1 MAAEPLTTS
10 VFVEAEPHEVYEYFT
25 RAEAMVRWMGEYA
38 LLDARPG
45 GEFAVDIEGTPVR
58 GRYQTLDPPDRIV
71 FSWGF
76 AGSDELPPGS
86 STVEVR
92 FVREA
97 TGTRVDVVHSGLPPA
112 RTPTHAAGWRRYLDR
127 LALEVSGS
135 SVDPGRAGPG
145 QDDEGGRNSSSA
157 RA

>member
-25 RAEAMVRWMGEYA
+25 RAEAMVRWMGQYA

-45 GEFAVDIEGTPVR
+45 GEFTVDIEGTPVR

-76 AGSDELPPGS
+76 AGSEELPPGS

-135 SVDPGRAGPG
+135 SIDPGRAGAG